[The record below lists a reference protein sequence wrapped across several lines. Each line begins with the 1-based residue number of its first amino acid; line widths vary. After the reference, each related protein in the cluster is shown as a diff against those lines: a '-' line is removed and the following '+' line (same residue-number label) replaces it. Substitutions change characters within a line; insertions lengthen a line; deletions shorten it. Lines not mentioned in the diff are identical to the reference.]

1 MGSDRKYTSIFI
13 GVQPRAH
20 HIIYSYVTAYTF
32 LQYGEWQKILKYF
45 HKGTAS
51 CTPYYA
57 SLCDC
62 IFISA
67 VWGVTENPQVFPEGY
82 CIMYSLFISMWLNIE
97 SHMNGI
103 QNKVCPVYL
112 FSHVLRTTFNI
123 WRTTR
128 IMSVLFF
135 HPVHLY
141 LKLVCH
147 ILCDIQLSTYYF
159 KCLTWHRKEQQIHT
173 WINSTKLP

>member
-1 MGSDRKYTSIFI
+1 MKTDDLIAKITNIHLWRMGSDRKYTSIFI
-13 GVQPRAH
+13 GVQPHAH
-20 HIIYSYVTAYTF
+20 YIIYSYVIAYTF
-32 LQYGEWQKILKYF
+32 LQYGEWQKSLKYF
-45 HKGTAS
+45 HKGTAL

-103 QNKVCPVYL
+103 QNKVSPVYL
-112 FSHVLRTTFNI
+112 LSYVLCTILNI

-128 IMSVLFF
+128 IMSVLF
-135 HPVHLY
+135 
-141 LKLVCH
+141 
-147 ILCDIQLSTYYF
+147 STQF
-159 KCLTWHRKEQQIHT
+159 ISTW
-173 WINSTKLP
+173 S